1 MVFLI
6 WLVRFIVYGGLAI
19 LALGVI
25 APAIGGQ
32 IGILITAPLAA
43 VALAVDVLVTARLRK
58 TTPTNIVSSRMLLLD
73 DFLSENKTRDEK
85 TTLEI
90 EGQVVDA
97 YKLEDKEEIE
107 KEDKS

>member
-1 MVFLI
+1 MVVLI
-6 WLVRFIVYGGLAI
+6 WLIRFVVYGGLAV

-32 IGILITAPLAA
+32 IGILVTAPLAA
-43 VALAVDVLVTARLRK
+43 VALAIDVLLTAKFRK
-58 TTPTNIVSSRMLLLD
+58 TTPENIISSRMLLLD
-73 DFLSENKTRDEK
+73 DVLSENKNRDEK

-97 YKLEDKEEIE
+97 HKLEDKDE
-107 KEDKS
+107 S